1 MQVPDLREALKQQQ
15 DSLRRV
21 DRHNLADLEPVCPCP
36 LPLHFHSNS
45 AMGATHCTLRCG
57 RAAATS
63 SDGTGVV
70 PPGRRRVPAPDEGRL
85 PVRQPGRPR
94 GFPEL
99 DLWCPNFKGVRL
111 KKRFCTR
118 SLPPPPYMYV
128 ARRLSPARA
137 REREARASRRAPR
150 GASGY
155 TALHQALQGE
165 LTIVR
170 PWLVIYHPYTIANRI
185 LYFYSTKGEGRA
197 KRHPCGVSRADLSR
211 PMTVS
216 ASAGKLPTADTAGGF
231 K

>member
-45 AMGATHCTLRCG
+45 TMGATHCTLPCG

-99 DLWCPNFKGVRL
+99 DLWRPNFKGVGL
-111 KKRFCTR
+111 KTRFWTR
-118 SLPPPPYMYV
+118 SLPPPPCVAALPRPESARRASVYV
-128 ARRLSPARA
+128 ARREARRRAAARPGARA
-137 REREARASRRAPR
+137 DIR
-150 GASGY
+150 
-155 TALHQALQGE
+155 L
-165 LTIVR
+165 
-170 PWLVIYHPYTIANRI
+170 
-185 LYFYSTKGEGRA
+185 
-197 KRHPCGVSRADLSR
+197 
-211 PMTVS
+211 
-216 ASAGKLPTADTAGGF
+216 
-231 K
+231 